1 MMYQLRYFQ
10 KFLHGGFT
18 DISFFFFFSLFHRKY
33 LIYDQPIVRSYK
45 KKSETPDLENNVF
58 KEYFFRT
65 E

>member
-18 DISFFFFFSLFHRKY
+18 DISFFFFHFFTGNTSFMINQL
-33 LIYDQPIVRSYK
+33 LGPVK

>member
-1 MMYQLRYFQ
+1 MINQL
-10 KFLHGGFT
+10 LG
-18 DISFFFFFSLFHRKY
+18 
-33 LIYDQPIVRSYK
+33 PV